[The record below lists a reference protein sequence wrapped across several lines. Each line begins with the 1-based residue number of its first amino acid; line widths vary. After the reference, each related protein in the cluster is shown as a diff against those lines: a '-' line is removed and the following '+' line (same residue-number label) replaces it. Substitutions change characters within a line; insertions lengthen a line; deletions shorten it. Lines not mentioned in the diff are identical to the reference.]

1 MKMQSRNQIELQNL
15 NLEQQACSDFTSF
28 LDSIYYE
35 GYAEQ
40 LASANP
46 EAFTEELNLF
56 FDNYFSHVR

>member
-1 MKMQSRNQIELQNL
+1 MKMQSIKEKKLQNV

-28 LDSIYYE
+28 LDSIYYD

-40 LASANP
+40 LASTNP
-46 EAFTEELNLF
+46 EAFTEELNQY